1 VPAQLAPNELA
12 QPPVDIRTPTKA
24 APLRKPLDTKAI
36 DEELNETGAK
46 MSVPQRRDAYA
57 LAVVEGGAR
66 LAAQPK
72 KFERLAKTNLPQN
85 ERAAVVPQFITIVDK
100 LYDVNAGKST
110 AFKSTYD
117 EISRFYAND
126 ANTRKSAHEYL
137 VSRDIL
143 MNNETKPV

>member
-1 VPAQLAPNELA
+1 
-12 QPPVDIRTPTKA
+12 
-24 APLRKPLDTKAI
+24 
-36 DEELNETGAK
+36 

-100 LYDVNAGKST
+100 LYDVNAGKAT

-117 EISRFYAND
+117 EISRFYANAPD
-126 ANTRKSAHEYL
+126 TRKAAHEYL
-137 VSRDIL
+137 TAKDIL
-143 MNNETKPV
+143 ATNTTKPV